1 MIRRPPRSTLFP
13 YTTLFRSPPA
23 PTCGPALPV
32 EIPHPRTFSA
42 RFRRDG
48 SWAAP
53 LARRKPLVPLEWL
66 PRYPSRA
73 PKRYWPPAN
82 CHTGSV
88 PPGVH
93 PKYVTPRQSSC
104 PIPALPQTQRACP
117 WSLLTYRNLH
127 SGSVILGYALHRLI
141 QNLIVRPRSWNL
153 LSGLAACGDTFL
165 IDSQVRDFHVRFRL
179 FQGRKTEFLIQP
191 NIPRDHDP
199 AAQPSE
205 VWMAQDTSH
214 QPFPKPFST
223 IALQDVVVTKI
234 GEGSAVRNHS
244 RESNL
249 PLTLIDSKAQ
259 RPSNGPGY
267 DFLRY
272 RFGFPIRLGEKG
284 MDDIYIHPRRICADQ
299 KLLLVVFVNF
309 RLRRCSC
316 LTNHVDLQQSCPPNC
331 NTSEAKDGGDRR
343 IGPLFL

>member
-48 SWAAP
+48 RWAAP
-53 LARRKPLVPLEWL
+53 LARRNPLVPVEWP

-82 CHTGSV
+82 CHRGSV

-93 PKYVTPRQSSC
+93 PKYGVPRQSSC

-117 WSLLTYRNLH
+117 WSLLTSKLT
-127 SGSVILGYALHRLI
+127 LGISYSWRRSALAAPQRHI
-141 QNLIVRPRSWNL
+141 RPRGWNL
-153 LSGLAACGDTFL
+153 LGELAAGGDTFL
-165 IDSQVRDFHVRFRL
+165 MDSQVRDFHVRFRL
-179 FQGRKTEFLIQP
+179 FHGRKTEFLIQP
-191 NIPRDHDP
+191 SIPRDHDP

-214 QPFPKPFST
+214 QPFPKPFSP

-249 PLTLIDSKAQ
+249 LLTLIDSKAQ

-284 MDDIYIHPRRICADQ
+284 MDAIHIQPGRICADQ
-299 KLLLVVFVNF
+299 KLFLVVFANF

-316 LTNHVDLQQSCPPNC
+316 LTNHVDLQQACPPNC